1 MLVVACRTGAAVFD
15 GHLRKITDKGVEPI
29 GRGLAHFGVTPD
41 HLTILGLIMGVATG
55 ATIGAGH
62 PLLGFF
68 FLIASA
74 LPDLFDGAVARATN
88 TSSMRGAFF
97 DSTVDRVTD
106 ALLLGGIAWYLGNT
120 RGFRSAMLAFAVLG
134 VSALI
139 SYMRAKAEIYGL
151 DAKGGLMERAERII
165 VICVGLVFS
174 SLMVPV
180 LWLMLTLTSI
190 TAVQRFVKIWKQADR
205 PPLPPARAERAERPT
220 SLRRTEAGR
229 RLAASDRR
237 RPVRIAGKAAPTTQ
251 AAVWIERL
259 RAERSQAATAR
270 SQRVARRR
278 TDRRSTLKSRQDR

>member
-1 MLVVACRTGAAVFD
+1 MFD

-29 GRGLAHFGVTPD
+29 GRGLARIGVTPD
-41 HLTILGLIMGVATG
+41 HLTILGLVMGVATG
-55 ATIGAGH
+55 VTIGAGH
-62 PLLGFF
+62 PLVGFF

-106 ALLLGGIAWYLGNT
+106 ALLLGGIAWYLGST
-120 RGFRSAMLAFAVLG
+120 RGFRSSMLAFAVLG
-134 VSALI
+134 VSTLI
-139 SYMRAKAEIYGL
+139 SYMRAKAEIYQL

-190 TAVQRFVKIWKQADR
+190 TAIQRFVKIWKQADR
-205 PPLPPARAERAERPT
+205 PPLPPQRPELFERPI
-220 SLRRTEAGR
+220 SWRRTEAGR

-237 RPVRIAGKAAPTTQ
+237 RPTRSATKPAPATS

-259 RAERSQAATAR
+259 RAERSEAATAR
-270 SQRVARRR
+270 SQRTAQRRA
-278 TDRRSTLKSRQDR
+278 DRRSALKSRQDR